1 MIKNDFYTT
10 QTTEPNTGNQVTN
23 TLNQLNIAAASNAYW
38 LGWIKP
44 SNTPTAFKF
53 SSYSVSPQQIQFF
66 DITEPNNYDIGYLSG
81 YNTNNV
87 TWSNIVLPNSPI
99 NTQLVRYINKLDC
112 MGVGISYGIV
122 ALRFRVYVE
131 SGLTNDEMTGRT
143 VREFGSPSLNTWQY
157 MSMKDFYDFLH
168 GDYTLQLTVQ
178 GFYSGTSTVNINMS
192 NADEMGVVYVETT
205 SEYNGVTY
213 YDHIHFTIADYMF
226 SAIRSQTSVY
236 GTNGQSMSIVPAIG
250 MTANDYYFVS
260 CTNSGL
266 KSATVGNLNFDGTW
280 YGTTWNNNNT
290 GFSFGVLPGN
300 PIGTIPASL
309 KTQSGYAIFTG
320 NIMVWN
326 RVNVRFEISRVFTAE
341 DILKHLSLFPR
352 IVIDGD
358 AVAPNPQYSYYENHS
373 YATHVTEDNEFLA
386 ELITGDLTDDTFKE
400 KLRLWQWDNTEWEE
414 NDYTEED
421 RPPYEPEPGEE
432 GENIGDKITRPAI
445 LSIGGTKG
453 FITQY
458 ALNATQVGQLGQI
471 LWTSVFDTDYWKNF
485 MFSLA
490 LDTGSFSLSSLL
502 GFFLSLKVYPFSMVN
517 VPSYASFGQDMYFG
531 TGIKE
536 LHFTTNIHTIN
547 DYADYISGGWCT
559 VTSNNFYNDYRD
571 YVNTEITLYVPYCGT
586 VQLNPGDVIGNKIS
600 VQYAVDFAT
609 GGCIAYVDLETG
621 DGAAGYPIAAM
632 HGQIGADVPLT
643 ATAAGEVAARF
654 IGDAAN
660 AAGLIGGQVGQEIET
675 ASGALQGKFK
685 PTPGSV
691 GFAIG
696 GPAGA
701 AAGFAASVAPGLG
714 AQALNMLT
722 RGAVAAPILSGG
734 RGFASFGAP
743 QVPYIQIRR
752 GIYPPDTNL
761 INVAGKP
768 AAAAATIG
776 DLTGY
781 IKGTVKAEGLAGVTQ
796 EEQAAIISH
805 IAAGIFV

>member
-1 MIKNDFYTT
+1 MIKNQMLFPLAVDTTDIKATTDILYTATDEELEAYSIGYVPFTLLEQSTFYKAATLGT
-10 QTTEPNTGNQVTN
+10 FSNIGYNFSYTVAQSFAPDRGVPFCYIYAQSASTADINAYNDGNSYINLPWGSTSAAGLIHAYNTDNIVTN
-23 TLNQLNIAAASNAYW
+23 SPGTIPETTNIMAWFKMFAVYLPDGSSGGASPSSGSNGWVSRLVDRTANINPLDLTFSVTSGTDGSYMPTPVTFTKSDLEAATNGIMKIANGTTTYAGITYNITVHCIIANAYLDQVSANNLKDGVIQLNSIRYSGIGSANTPFYKEIASN
-38 LGWIKP
+38 
-44 SNTPTAFKF
+44 
-53 SSYSVSPQQIQFF
+53 
-66 DITEPNNYDIGYLSG
+66 
-81 YNTNNV
+81 
-87 TWSNIVLPNSPI
+87 
-99 NTQLVRYINKLDC
+99 
-112 MGVGISYGIV
+112 
-122 ALRFRVYVE
+122 
-131 SGLTNDEMTGRT
+131 
-143 VREFGSPSLNTWQY
+143 
-157 MSMKDFYDFLH
+157 
-168 GDYTLQLTVQ
+168 
-178 GFYSGTSTVNINMS
+178 STVANIFTAGII
-192 NADEMGVVYVETT
+192 ADLSIDYPNDTVYYMLV
-205 SEYNGVTY
+205 SDGEYEYFKVGTGANHFLSAG
-213 YDHIHFTIADYMF
+213 FTIADLK
-226 SAIRSQTSVY
+226 ILRSTARPIYKISGAFYVAEFNDDYTITGELIPYAQARAWQKNI
-236 GTNGQSMSIVPAIG
+236 NG
-250 MTANDYYFVS
+250 D
-260 CTNSGL
+260 
-266 KSATVGNLNFDGTW
+266 
-280 YGTTWNNNNT
+280 NNEFN
-290 GFSFGVLPGN
+290 
-300 PIGTIPASL
+300 
-309 KTQSGYAIFTG
+309 Y
-320 NIMVWN
+320 
-326 RVNVRFEISRVFTAE
+326 E
-341 DILKHLSLFPR
+341 DIP
-352 IVIDGD
+352 
-358 AVAPNPQYSYYENHS
+358 
-373 YATHVTEDNEFLA
+373 
-386 ELITGDLTDDTFKE
+386 
-400 KLRLWQWDNTEWEE
+400 
-414 NDYTEED
+414 
-421 RPPYEPEPGEE
+421 EPEPPTIS
-432 GENIGDKITRPAI
+432 ENIGDKITRPAT

-691 GFAIG
+691 GFALG

-701 AAGFAASVAPGLG
+701 VAGFAASVAPGLG

-752 GIYPPDTNL
+752 GIYPADTNL